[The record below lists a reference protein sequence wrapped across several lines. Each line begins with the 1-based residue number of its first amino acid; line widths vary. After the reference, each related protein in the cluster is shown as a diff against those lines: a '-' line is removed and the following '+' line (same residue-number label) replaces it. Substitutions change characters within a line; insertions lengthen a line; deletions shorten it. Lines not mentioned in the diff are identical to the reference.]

1 MSKSYKIPLLP
12 LASDVETKPILKL
25 AASAHRY
32 LAELKGI
39 AATIPNQKILITTL
53 ILQEAKDSSAVE
65 NIITTHDELFKAEL
79 YSNQPI
85 STATK
90 EVQNYAAALQTGFER
105 VKQNKIL
112 SLAYILEI
120 QQALEQNTA
129 GLRKTL
135 GTSLKNQSTGE
146 TVYTPPQHYD
156 DIYQAMQN
164 LVDFINDNTLSDLDP
179 LVKMAMIHHQ
189 FESIHPFYDGNGR
202 TGRIINILYLV
213 IQDLLSLPILYLSGF
228 VVRHKQD
235 YYQLLQQVRDTG
247 NWEDWILFN
256 LKGVEQTAQQSIALV
271 TQMNGLMLQYKH
283 QIRLK
288 LPTLYSQDLINHL
301 FRHPYTKVDFLTTEL
316 QVSKSTALRYLTAL
330 VEHDFLEKY
339 TIGKN
344 TFYINKPLFEL
355 FKK

>member
-1 MSKSYKIPLLP
+1 
-12 LASDVETKPILKL
+12 
-25 AASAHRY
+25 
-32 LAELKGI
+32 
-39 AATIPNQKILITTL
+39 
-53 ILQEAKDSSAVE
+53 
-65 NIITTHDELFKAEL
+65 
-79 YSNQPI
+79 
-85 STATK
+85 
-90 EVQNYAAALQTGFER
+90 
-105 VKQNKIL
+105 
-112 SLAYILEI
+112 
-120 QQALEQNTA
+120 
-129 GLRKTL
+129 
-135 GTSLKNQSTGE
+135 
-146 TVYTPPQHYD
+146 
-156 DIYQAMQN
+156 MQN
-164 LVDFINDNTLSDLDP
+164 LVDFINDDTLSDLDP

-235 YYQLLQQVRDTG
+235 YYRLLQQVRDTG

-271 TQMNGLMLQYKH
+271 TQMNGLMLRYKH

-316 QVSKSTALRYLTAL
+316 QVSKSTAIRYLTAL